1 MRPMAATPD
10 APVLAADAAG
20 APRRTDGRGLR
31 AALLIAASLTVMS
44 GATISPGLPGMR
56 AHFGGA
62 PGADLLVRLVLTMP
76 ALFIAL
82 CAPFAGL
89 VIERAGRLPTLVAG
103 ALLYAAA
110 GTAGLW
116 VDSLGALLASRALL
130 GLSVAAVMTTAT
142 TLIGDYFAG
151 PERARFLG
159 VQSAFMGLG
168 GLVFITGGG
177 LAAEI
182 GWRAPFAIY
191 LAALAVPLLA
201 RAYLFEP
208 RAPRAAPGAV
218 PEALPAG
225 VGTVLWSGF
234 VTMTAFY
241 LVPVQLPFLMVR
253 DLDLPDPW
261 VAGVALG
268 LATLTSSLTSLNYA
282 RVASGWSFAR
292 VRAVAWALMAAAF
305 AVLWAAG
312 GLLTVLLAMVLLGVG
327 LGLVFPALT
336 TTMLALVPESRR
348 GRMAGM
354 LTASVFLGQF
364 VSPLVSQPLSAIGLH
379 GLYGLAALALGG
391 LAAAV
396 ALRAARG

>member
-1 MRPMAATPD
+1 MTTLADPAADPAADPD
-10 APVLAADAAG
+10 AE
-20 APRRTDGRGLR
+20 PRLRGRGLR
-31 AALLIAASLTVMS
+31 VALLVAASLTVMS
-44 GATISPGLPGMR
+44 GATIAPGLPGMR
-56 AHFGGA
+56 AHFEGA
-62 PGADLLVRLVLTMP
+62 PAADLMVRLVLTMP

-89 VIERAGRLPTLVAG
+89 LIERAGRLKVLVAG

-116 VDSLGALLASRALL
+116 IESLTGLLVSRALL

-142 TLIGDYFAG
+142 TLVGDYFAG

-159 VQSAFMGLG
+159 MQSAFMGLG
-168 GLVFITGGG
+168 GLVFVTGGG

-182 GWRAPFAIY
+182 GWRAPFVIY

-208 RAPRAAPGAV
+208 AAPAPRAPGALPDAV
-218 PEALPAG
+218 PRG
-225 VGTVLWSGF
+225 VRTVLIAGF

-241 LVPVQLPFLMVR
+241 LVPVQLPFLLAR
-253 DLDLPDPW
+253 DLGLADPW
-261 VAGVALG
+261 MAGAALG
-268 LATLTSSLTSLNYA
+268 LATLTSSLTSLSYA
-282 RVASGWSFAR
+282 RLAGTWRFGSV
-292 VRAVAWALMAAAF
+292 VTIAWGLMAGAF
-305 AVLWAAG
+305 ALLWAAPG
-312 GLLTVLLAMVLLGVG
+312 YGFVLAAMVLLGTG

-354 LTASVFLGQF
+354 LTAAVFLGQF
-364 VSPLVSQPLSAIGLH
+364 VSPLISQPLSAIGLPQT
-379 GLYGLAALALGG
+379 YGLFAILLAG
-391 LAAAV
+391 LAAAGPMMRTD
-396 ALRAARG
+396 RA

>member
-1 MRPMAATPD
+1 MAAMSIAD
-10 APVLAADAAG
+10 AP
-20 APRRTDGRGLR
+20 APRPAGLPTGRPTGRGLR
-31 AALLIAASLTVMS
+31 AALLVAASLTVMS
-44 GATISPGLPGMR
+44 GATIAPGLPAMR
-56 AHFGGA
+56 AHFEGA
-62 PGADLLVRLVLTMP
+62 PGADLMVRLVLTMP

-89 VIERAGRLPTLVAG
+89 LIERAGRLRVLVAG

-116 VDSLGALLASRALL
+116 VETLPALLASRALL

-142 TLIGDYFAG
+142 TLVGDYFAG

-159 VQSAFMGLG
+159 MQSAFMGLG
-168 GLVFITGGG
+168 GLVFVTGGG

-191 LAALAVPLLA
+191 LAALAVPFLA

-208 RAPRAAPGAV
+208 AAGAPRRAGAAPDPVPPQVRAVLGA
-218 PEALPAG
+218 
-225 VGTVLWSGF
+225 GF
-234 VTMTAFY
+234 VSMLAFY
-241 LVPVQLPFLMVR
+241 LVPVQLPFLLAR
-253 DLDLPDPW
+253 DLGLPDPW
-261 VAGVALG
+261 MAGAALG
-268 LATLTSSLTSLNYA
+268 GATLTSSLTSLNYA
-282 RVASGWSFAR
+282 RVAAGRPFG
-292 VRAVAWALMAAAF
+292 AVVGASWALMAAAF

-312 GLLTVLLAMVLLGVG
+312 GFGAVMVAMVLLGMG
-327 LGLVFPALT
+327 LGVVFPALT

-364 VSPLVSQPLSAIGLH
+364 ASPLISQPLAAIGLPNV
-379 GLYGLAALALGG
+379 YGLFAVLLAVPALAL
-391 LAAAV
+391 LI
-396 ALRAARG
+396 RARRG